1 MSKQKQQQSKPE
13 DDAKIKNQQ
22 PSSHGINSAAET
34 PKDVAPHE
42 AAARDVTE
50 RKIASAD
57 PEEKED
63 ALLDESVELT
73 FPASDPPAVT
83 GGVTRV
89 EVPKP
94 QQGTSRH

>member
-1 MSKQKQQQSKPE
+1 MSKQKRNPE
-13 DDAKIKNQQ
+13 EDTKTMPEQA
-22 PSSHGINSAAET
+22 SSHGINSAAET
-34 PKDVAPHE
+34 PKDVAPHD

-50 RKIASAD
+50 RNIASAN

-94 QQGTSRH
+94 QQSR